1 MGNPSSAAASAAKG
15 PSLRTG
21 ARDNIFV
28 FDVGRSFV
36 ALQIRLLRIVSY
48 NNQDI
53 FPVANSFE
61 DNVMEFVGLTHGLSS
76 GVWRFNYDGNLPGG
90 CHG

>member
-15 PSLRTG
+15 PSLRTW

-53 FPVANSFE
+53 IPVADSFE
-61 DNVMEFVGLTHGLSS
+61 DNFVEFVGSTQGISS
-76 GVWRFNYDGNLPGG
+76 GVGRFNDDGNLPGG

>member
-36 ALQIRLLRIVSY
+36 ALQIRLLRIVSS
-48 NNQDI
+48 NNQDM
-53 FPVANSFE
+53 FAVCHSLVANLM
-61 DNVMEFVGLTHGLSS
+61 DFVGLTQGLSS
-76 GVWRFNYDGNLPGG
+76 GLWRFN
-90 CHG
+90 

>member
-36 ALQIRLLRIVSY
+36 ALQIRLLRIVSCDNY
-48 NNQDI
+48 DI
-53 FPVANSFE
+53 APVANSLE
-61 DNVMEFVGLTHGLSS
+61 GIVMEFVRPTHGLSS
-76 GVWRFNYDGNLPGG
+76 GVGRFNYDGNVPGG

>member
-53 FPVANSFE
+53 IPVADSFE
-61 DNVMEFVGLTHGLSS
+61 DNVMEFVGPTQGISS
-76 GVWRFNYDGNLPGG
+76 GVGRFNDDGNLPGG